1 LNAEFGGTHDFRFD
15 DTNPLKES
23 EDFAQATMDDVR

>member
-1 LNAEFGGTHDFRFD
+1 LNAEFGGTTNLHFD

-23 EDFAQATMDDVR
+23 EDFARAIMNDVR